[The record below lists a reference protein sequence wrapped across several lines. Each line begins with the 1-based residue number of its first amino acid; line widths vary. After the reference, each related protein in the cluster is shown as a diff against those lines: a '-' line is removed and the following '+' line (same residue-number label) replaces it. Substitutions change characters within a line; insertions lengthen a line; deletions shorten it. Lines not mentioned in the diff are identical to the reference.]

1 MQVAPQILTSA
12 IVSQAPNLK
21 PIFPWAN
28 APALLSA
35 ICDNE
40 SSFGRDCN
48 PRLEASYLRG
58 SVRKYLG
65 IDPTGAN
72 GRWYS
77 PDSWQ
82 SWGIYSA
89 CSHGPTQIMGAVL
102 WDLGYRESPDNLF
115 RDSVLA
121 MIWTIRYMGARA
133 RGATMVEQVGDAYNS
148 GSFRDR
154 FQPRGYMQ
162 TLVTN
167 YNRWVSVYPNG

>member
-1 MQVAPQILTSA
+1 MYIAAQSLTAA
-12 IVSQAPNLK
+12 IVSQASNLL
-21 PIFPWAN
+21 PAFPWVN

-40 SSFGRDCN
+40 SSFGADCN

-65 IDPTGAN
+65 IDSSGAP

-77 PDSWQ
+77 PDSWAA
-82 SWGIYSA
+82 WGINSA

-102 WDLGYRESPDNLF
+102 WDLGYREHPDNLY
-115 RDSVLA
+115 RDPVVA
-121 MIWTIRYMGARA
+121 IIWTIRYLTARA
-133 RGATMVEQVGDAYNS
+133 AGATTVEQMGDAYNS

-154 FQPRGYMQ
+154 FQPVGYMHS
-162 TLVTN
+162 LRIN
-167 YNRWVSVYPNG
+167 YDRWVPIYSGT